1 MSYTTLRVTSAGVV
15 LFDAHRARLGPT
27 ANDAFDAF
35 SRTAAPGL
43 YSLTVLDGALTV
55 TPRPASRLEDGQPT
69 RTLVS
74 PIATSTGPQ
83 TKRASP
89 SPWDTVRAPGVATL
103 LTDPLGTEVY
113 ESCVAAVVAWNGE
126 SLVLVPERAPRV
138 DSTAEHFM
146 ATHWPHVRAPIAP
159 DHPALLL
166 VNAVTLALPR
176 ASRFPAPLRAE
187 LEHALNATA
196 KRASGMV

>member
-1 MSYTTLRVTSAGVV
+1 MSYTTLRVLPAGVV
-15 LFDAHRARLGPT
+15 LFDAHRARLGNS
-27 ANDAFDAF
+27 ANDAFDDF
-35 SRTAAPGL
+35 SRIATPGL
-43 YSLTVLDGALTV
+43 YSLTFLEGVLTV

-103 LTDPLGTEVY
+103 LTNALGTELY

-126 SLVLVPERAPRV
+126 ALVLVPELAPRV

-176 ASRFPAPLRAE
+176 ASLFPARLRAE
-187 LEHALNATA
+187 LEHGLHATA